1 MNQVI
6 FNKNCTFYLLI
17 FVFISFYACKNKPQK
32 STPVK
37 KNETELKKP
46 DSVVSLKIIDTP
58 VVAKPAEIIKKDP
71 KYNGTATYYNN
82 RYQGKKTASG
92 EVYDKN
98 LYTAAIRMNAISLPF
113 GSIVE
118 VYSEK
123 RKKRVRVRI
132 NDKMS
137 DRASAIIDLSYK
149 AAEEI
154 GLNIDGRTKV
164 IVQKV
169 ADNSELGAPLQ
180 E

>member
-1 MNQVI
+1 
-6 FNKNCTFYLLI
+6 
-17 FVFISFYACKNKPQK
+17 
-32 STPVK
+32 
-37 KNETELKKP
+37 
-46 DSVVSLKIIDTP
+46 
-58 VVAKPAEIIKKDP
+58 
-71 KYNGTATYYNN
+71 
-82 RYQGKKTASG
+82 
-92 EVYDKN
+92 
-98 LYTAAIRMNAISLPF
+98 MNAISLPF